1 MKGHFPLK
9 SDIFRLI
16 TKKKILLSLSG
27 SLILSFGMYN
37 IHSVSGITEGGTLGL
52 TLLLEH
58 SLGISPSVSEFV
70 LNLICFLIGIKA
82 LGKAFIIYS
91 LISTAFFSGFYALFE
106 CFPRVYPEIADLP
119 LLAAVL
125 GAVFVGVGVGLC
137 VKAGGAVSGD
147 DALAMSAEKLIGIKI
162 QYAYLITDISVL
174 LLSLTYIPLN
184 KIVYSLLSVVLSG
197 QIIGFINKSPSSET
211 NPPT

>member
-1 MKGHFPLK
+1 MK
-9 SDIFRLI
+9 SDILQLI
-16 TKKKILLSLSG
+16 TKKNILLSLAG
-27 SLILSFGMYN
+27 SLILAFGMYN

-52 TLLLEH
+52 TLLLENTF
-58 SLGISPSVSEFV
+58 GISPSVSEFI

-91 LISTAFFSGFYALFE
+91 VLSTAFFSVFYAVFE
-106 CFPRVYPEIADLP
+106 FFPRIYPEIADFP
-119 LLAAVL
+119 LLAAIL

-147 DALAMSAEKLIGIKI
+147 DALAMSACKLTGIKI
-162 QYAYLITDISVL
+162 QYAYLVSDISVL

-184 KIVYSLLSVVLSG
+184 KIIYSLLSVVLSG
-197 QIIGFINKSPSSET
+197 QIIGFINKNT
-211 NPPT
+211 NSDTT